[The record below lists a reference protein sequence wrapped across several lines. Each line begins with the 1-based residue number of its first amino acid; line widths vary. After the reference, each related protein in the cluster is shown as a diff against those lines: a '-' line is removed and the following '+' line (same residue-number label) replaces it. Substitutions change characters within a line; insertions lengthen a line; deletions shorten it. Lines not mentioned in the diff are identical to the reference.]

1 MQTNGTSLLPSNQLT
16 ECQESETTINCVFNV
31 VVQKKIVFLQR
42 LYNVLR
48 FMDSIGKAIEKRRKE
63 LGVTQE
69 QLSELCDVSIN
80 TLISV
85 ERSQGNPTLRVVNEI
100 LSVLGMHLEVKI
112 NDNEEAES
120 IQQ

>member
-1 MQTNGTSLLPSNQLT
+1 M
-16 ECQESETTINCVFNV
+16 
-31 VVQKKIVFLQR
+31 QR